1 MGCHSCGGPSA
12 EACQVDFCSSVS
24 EPVVDEAVAEH
35 VGVEVDAC
43 LFASESDDASDAAV
57 GEGAESS
64 DPEAVGVGGADA

>member
-1 MGCHSCGGPSA
+1 M
-12 EACQVDFCSSVS
+12 
-24 EPVVDEAVAEH
+24 
-35 VGVEVDAC
+35 EVDAC